1 MPLQL
6 PERFAQIPRYPLLYS
21 HPSPIHPQSLYH
33 TFPPRLIPYNPQVSI
48 FVKREDQSSPMP
60 CPGNKYRKLEYIV
73 PDLLS
78 ENPKYG
84 YHEDHPPKEQD
95 QRPARRPRLLVT
107 EGAVQSN
114 HAVQVGALAAKL
126 ELSKLLLLRRGTG
139 GGYRTAENK
148 TSFMSSGNM
157 LMNTILGNSAVFCEN
172 MGSDLEDMGKFLE
185 GLGKTAGGEPYWI
198 SSGASLHPLGGLGYA
213 RAAFEIAEQE
223 KEIKLGGSGRFD
235 FVFVACGSGSTVG
248 GLIAGFKLLEKM
260 DSSSS
265 FSAIPAAEAGSP
277 SETKLAPRMVVGI
290 LTSPTMPRSY
300 HEERV
305 LKFARQAGELIGLEA
320 EQDISM
326 ADVRLDD
333 EFVGEEYGVMDANT
347 QKTLFRFAEAGLL
360 LDPVYTAKAA
370 RGMMSWVEENK
381 VKDYAKKY
389 GLEEVNVL
397 FIHTGGQA
405 ALGAY
410 ADKLSYQ
417 MYED

>member
-6 PERFAQIPRYPLLYS
+6 PEKFAQIPRYPLLYS

-33 TFPPRLIPYNPQVSI
+33 TFPPKHAPYKPQVSI

-73 PDLLS
+73 PDFLS
-78 ENPKYG
+78 DAPKYG

-95 QRPARRPRLLVT
+95 QRPARRPDILVT

-126 ELSKLLLLRRGTG
+126 ELSKYLLLRRGTG

-148 TSFMSSGNM
+148 TSFKSSGNM
-157 LMNTILGNSAVFCEN
+157 LMNTIMNNGAFVCED
-172 MGSDLEDMGKFLE
+172 MGSDFEDTGKFLKH
-185 GLGKTAGGEPYWI
+185 LGQTSGEPYWI

-223 KEIKLGGSGRFD
+223 KEIELGGSGRFD

-260 DSSSS
+260 GSSSPS
-265 FSAIPAAEAGSP
+265 SATPAAEAGSL
-277 SETKLAPRMVVGI
+277 SETNLAPRMVVGI
-290 LTSPTMPRSY
+290 LTSPTMPR
-300 HEERV
+300 
-305 LKFARQAGELIGLEA
+305 GELIGLEA

-333 EFVGEEYGVMDANT
+333 EFVGEEYGVLDANT
-347 QKTLFRFAEAGLL
+347 QKTLFWFAEAGLL

-381 VKDYAKKY
+381 VKDYAKEF

-417 MYED
+417 MYEGYY